1 MKLPFQALPFRLK
14 FPFFRFNA
22 SLFHSDPPVRMQVF
36 GFKSSI
42 FRVKFFRFKPSV
54 SNIPLPFQ
62 TLSLFSSIPGVQ
74 GLHGYRFIGWTLGLS
89 VYRVKREIQTG
100 VASSMRCYVKIYY
113 ILYFIWYV
121 ISYYSL
127 IFII

>member
-1 MKLPFQALPFRLK
+1 
-14 FPFFRFNA
+14 
-22 SLFHSDPPVRMQVF
+22 MQVF

-54 SNIPLPFQ
+54 SNLPLPFQ

-74 GLHGYRFIGWTLGLS
+74 GLNGYRFIGWTLGLS

-113 ILYFIWYV
+113 VLYFICYV
-121 ISYYSL
+121 LLCYIILFINMYYMIL
-127 IFII
+127 II